1 MKKIWLKEQEFKKE
15 KGLWSGAYI
24 LFPDMA
30 GWMLRVPVAGIGF
43 ILLRHKDAVLEKKGM
58 QFPLCGLLKLT

>member
-30 GWMLRVPVAGIGF
+30 G
-43 ILLRHKDAVLEKKGM
+43 
-58 QFPLCGLLKLT
+58 